1 MYRARDPVTPP
12 EEMTPMRKTI
22 TTLSVLAALGAA
34 CQGKDE
40 TTADRKL
47 YLDVH
52 DIGPGKVTAEAV
64 ALAHQKDLATESNYD
79 VNFMAYWV
87 DEANGKIYCL
97 AQAPTS
103 AAINTVHEQA
113 HGLLADQIM
122 EVNADN
128 LDWTPT
134 PGMTLFMDVHH
145 LGAGKVTAADVAEA
159 HQKDLA
165 VGPSRNVRYLNYW
178 FEEATGTVMCLS
190 EAPSAEAAIEVHQA
204 AHGLVPDSIE
214 EVTEGR

>member
-1 MYRARDPVTPP
+1 
-12 EEMTPMRKTI
+12 MRKTI
-22 TTLSVLAALGAA
+22 TILNVLATLCA

-40 TTADRKL
+40 ATADRKL

-52 DIGPGKVTAEAV
+52 DLGPGKVTAQAV
-64 ALAHQKDLATESNYD
+64 ADAHQKDLATETNYD
-79 VNFMAYWV
+79 VSFKAYWV
-87 DEANGKIYCL
+87 DEANGKVYCL
-97 AQAPTS
+97 AEAPT
-103 AAINTVHEQA
+103 AEAMNAVHEEA
-113 HGLLADQIM
+113 HGLLAQQIM
-122 EVNADN
+122 EVTADN
-128 LDWTPT
+128 LDWAPT

-145 LGAGKVTAADVAEA
+145 LGAGKVTAQDVAEA

-165 VGPSRNVRYLNYW
+165 IGRARNVRYLNYW

-214 EVTEGR
+214 EVIEGR